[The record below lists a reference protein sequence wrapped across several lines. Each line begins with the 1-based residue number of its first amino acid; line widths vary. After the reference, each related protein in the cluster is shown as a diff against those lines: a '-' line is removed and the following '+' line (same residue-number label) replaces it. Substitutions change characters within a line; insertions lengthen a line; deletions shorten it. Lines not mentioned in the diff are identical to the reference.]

1 MDHLYRFTKIGGGL
15 SKNIH
20 LISCNFF
27 SFPINLLRKPLLS
40 GVSIF
45 QEEIFFVTGKGG
57 VGKSSVAAAIAH
69 KLANSSNDVKLVDLD
84 QYFRTMFERD
94 KQIDF
99 SIEEWTG
106 MKCLSEYVDH
116 LVKLRGLGKLFFD
129 NPVMSKLLNIAPGL
143 FELAILGK
151 LSSKQRDHGPPL
163 DYDKMVLDSYATGH
177 SLSMLKAPFVMA
189 ESITRGP
196 MHVQSQGIISVLKS
210 DVFQPV
216 VVVTP
221 ELMAVEE
228 SIELATEI
236 EKMLGKKSLFVI
248 NRIYKE
254 FEDLPN
260 LENPWEKFLFQKKN
274 ELDKVRELL
283 KTKGFQFLESPL
295 ITNAENSI
303 DLVEKMGAQW
313 KIS

>member
-1 MDHLYRFTKIGGGL
+1 MG
-15 SKNIH
+15 
-20 LISCNFF
+20 
-27 SFPINLLRKPLLS
+27 KPLLS

-69 KLANSSNDVKLVDLD
+69 KIAKTSNDVKLVDLD
-84 QYFRTMFERD
+84 QYFRNMFEQD

-99 SIEEWTG
+99 SVEEWTG

-151 LSSKQRDHGPPL
+151 LSSKQREHGPPL
-163 DYDKMVLDSYATGH
+163 SYDRLILDSYATGH

-196 MHVQSQGIISVLKS
+196 MHVQSQGIISVLQS
-210 DVFQPV
+210 EAFQPV

-236 EKMLGKKSLFVI
+236 ETLLGKKSLFVI

-254 FEDLPN
+254 FADLPD
-260 LENPWEKFLFQKKN
+260 LENPWEKFLYQKKN

-283 KTKGFQFLESPL
+283 EAKSYQYLESPL
-295 ITNAENSI
+295 VTNAETSL
-303 DLVEKMGAQW
+303 DLLEKMGAQW